1 VKKQKVIR
9 LGLEQQN
16 KLDLNVIQD
25 LQEGFNKIDQF
36 PVYSPDLQWFEQM
49 VMAEKMDL
57 RKKLIKELSLFIL
70 LALLI
75 LSVITVSLYQMPVI
89 FIVLQIITT
98 IFIALYTGLRVIKKV
113 NNP

>member
-98 IFIALYTGLRVIKKV
+98 IFIALYTGVRVIKKV